1 MKNTNTNTTITPEL
15 NAESWKLVSL
25 ILNNTDRT
33 LLYGVPGTGK
43 TFAAY
48 QTDRPVYTVTLT
60 PETPAAE
67 LRGHYIPLEGKFVWQ
82 DGPAL
87 RAWREGARLVVNEI
101 NLASGDA
108 LAFLL
113 NLLDDAGNARMTL
126 PTGETVTPAPGF
138 QCVATMNGQPDEL
151 SEALQTRFPVSLEIL
166 APNPAAIASLPQ
178 ELQNAALGSTLTND
192 TKLRINL
199 RSWFAFAALRSRIG
213 DTPAAAAVFGERA
226 QEILDSLTVAAAK

>member
-1 MKNTNTNTTITPEL
+1 MKNNSTNTITPEL
-15 NAESWKLVSL
+15 NAEAWQLVSM
-25 ILNNTDRT
+25 ILSNTDRT

-43 TFAAY
+43 TYAAY
-48 QTDRPVYTVTLT
+48 ETSRPVYTITLT

-67 LRGHYIPLEGKFVWQ
+67 LRGHYIPTDGKFIWQ

-113 NLLDDAGNARMTL
+113 NLLDDASNARMTL

-151 SEALQTRFPVSLEIL
+151 SDALQSRFPVSLEIV
-166 APNPAAIASLPQ
+166 APNPAAIASLPND
-178 ELQNAALGSTLTND
+178 LQNAALGSTLTQD
-192 TKLRINL
+192 AKLRINL
-199 RSWFAFAALRSRIG
+199 RSWFAFATLRARIG
-213 DTPAAAAVFGERA
+213 SKPAAAAVFGERA
-226 QEILDSLTVAAAK
+226 QEILDSLTVAAAE